1 MCLLTSSRTSSN
13 EGKEE
18 VNRVG
23 FFYAQNFS
31 WELNAPLHPMGS
43 RILLSHETRPFSSKG
58 SQDTWRLREAS
69 SQITC

>member
-23 FFYAQNFS
+23 LF
-31 WELNAPLHPMGS
+31 L
-43 RILLSHETRPFSSKG
+43 RPKLFLGIECPSSPNGK
-58 SQDTWRLREAS
+58 QDS
-69 SQITC
+69 SES